1 VARQK
6 SAIETWH
13 ELTQVPTSRETL
25 TGYLPLILS
34 AAGALGVAPFVVVR
48 WLDGEW
54 LVAAIDTAIVA
65 GLVALGVYIFR
76 TRRVRGASIAIAII
90 AVAGALMT
98 MYVGGVQQ
106 VYWAFP
112 VVIACFYLLK
122 PIEAIGLTL
131 IFNVLITPVIFQNL
145 ETFTAGTVAVTIFL
159 TTAFTFAF
167 TIINNRQQEKLLN
180 LATRDPLTGA
190 GNRRALQVKLAEVIN
205 AFERGGLPTS
215 LIVLDLDHFKN
226 VNDIHGHAVGDQILC
241 EVVGIVNLRTRLN
254 DSLFRIGGEEFVVVA
269 DGQCLGDACHLAEQL
284 RTLVEVNELVP
295 NSAVTISLGV
305 AEIRGGES
313 AQGWL
318 SRADDALYRAKRDGR
333 NIMRMA
339 S

>member
-1 VARQK
+1 M
-6 SAIETWH
+6 
-13 ELTQVPTSRETL
+13 TQVPTSRETL

-48 WLDGEW
+48 WMDGDW
-54 LVAAIDTAIVA
+54 VVAAIDTVIVT
-65 GLVALGVYIFR
+65 GLVSLGVYIYY
-76 TRRVRGASIAIAII
+76 TRRVRGASIAIALLAIM
-90 AVAGALMT
+90 GALITIYMR
-98 MYVGGVQQ
+98 GVEQ

-112 VVIACFYLLK
+112 AVMACFYLLK
-122 PIEAIGLTL
+122 PFEAVILALT
-131 IFNVLITPVIFQNL
+131 FNVLITPVVFQNL
-145 ETFTAGTVAVTIFL
+145 ETFTAGTVAVTIFV
-159 TTAFTFAF
+159 TTAFAFAF
-167 TIINNRQQEKLLN
+167 NFINNRQQEKLLR
-180 LATRDPLTGA
+180 LATKDPLTGA
-190 GNRRALQVKLAEVIN
+190 GNRRALQVKLAEVIGS
-205 AFERGGLPTS
+205 FERSGLPTS
-215 LIVLDLDHFKN
+215 IIVLDLDHFKK

-313 AQGWL
+313 AQSWL
-318 SRADDALYRAKRDGR
+318 SRADDALYRAKREGR
-333 NIMRMA
+333 NVMRKA